1 MLYWNSRSIPEL
13 NELNFRDRMS
23 VLRRATDQ
31 LPTPKKLVLN
41 LLKLVVL
48 IPLFLAIAR
57 SGSLLEGFGW
67 CVLLILLY
75 PLATRPVTFAFT
87 QPLLRQARYQFEQQK
102 GNE

>member
-23 VLRRATDQ
+23 VLRKATGQ

-41 LLKLVVL
+41 LLKLLVL

-57 SGSLLEGFGW
+57 SGSFVEAIAWCGLL
-67 CVLLILLY
+67 LLIY
-75 PLATRPVTFAFT
+75 PLVTRPVTFALT
-87 QPLLRQARYQFEQQK
+87 KPLLRQARYQFEQQK
-102 GNE
+102 SRE